1 MLKVTIAISGNIDSK
16 LVAELLNEEGV
27 AYEMLRDLSIS
38 ENLFRASSLIIV
50 DSTNAR
56 RFVSQITYLKKQ
68 SRVYLPVLIVL
79 PSFEKAEKWLAEC
92 FDDIIR
98 IPTSRKEL
106 KTRMLLHLQLH
117 RQSVQILE
125 SSEQKYRTIFEA
137 TGTAT
142 ILVAEDTTILMA
154 NANVYNLT
162 GYTPDELVGT
172 SWTQYASPRDL
183 DMMLQFHRLR
193 RVNANEAPKN
203 YEANVIHKNG
213 QKRNVILT
221 VAMIPGSTESIVSLM
236 DITEL
241 KKAQALARESDER
254 LRLAFDT
261 TPDAIAISRLS
272 DGLYLDVNAGF
283 ERLSGYSR
291 DDVINRT
298 SIELNIWES
307 TTDRMTFYQVIRKQR
322 MVNNYEMS
330 FRRKDGKLVPT
341 LVSSALVTINGQEHI
356 ISIARDI
363 SEIKKAQEQIRL
375 LSSAIEQNPV
385 ATLITDVEGKIV
397 FVNQYF
403 TDLTGYTISEL
414 NNDVHILFGS
424 NDFSGH
430 SMQQLFDQ
438 VGRKEKWSNELII
451 ERKDG
456 SRFWA
461 SVCLSAIFTPAD
473 RVSHYMITL
482 EDISEKKQMLEELVR
497 AKEKAEESD
506 RLKTA
511 FLHNISHEIRTPMN
525 AIMGFSEFLADPA
538 LPEQKRKQFVE
549 IILRSGNQ
557 LLSIINDIINIAIIE
572 AGQEKLYE
580 TETNLSEVVR
590 LVYNQYLPQAQ
601 YQRIELRCDPVLYQ
615 KDYLVKTDKTKLT
628 QILSNLVGN
637 AIKFTH
643 EGFVEMGYQIED
655 DHILFYVRDTGIG
668 IPKNAQ
674 EEIFKRF
681 RQARRSDGKIYGG
694 SGLGLSISKAY
705 LDLMGGRIWVESE
718 EDKGSSFYFTI
729 PNRRVE
735 AASGILQYAEE
746 SIFEC
751 KRKKRILVA
760 EDEDSNFALIEEYF
774 SGLNVEI
781 IRAVDGEEAIAFS
794 EKYQPIDFIL
804 MDIKMPRKDGLEAA
818 VAIKKKYPAIPII
831 AQTAYA
837 LDEDKA
843 KILQAG
849 CDGYLSKP
857 LSRDRLMQSI
867 QSYLE

>member
-193 RVNANEAPKN
+193 RVNANEALKN

-213 QKRNVILT
+213 QERNVILT

-506 RLKTA
+506 RLK
-511 FLHNISHEIRTPMN
+511 S
-525 AIMGFSEFLADPA
+525 
-538 LPEQKRKQFVE
+538 
-549 IILRSGNQ
+549 
-557 LLSIINDIINIAIIE
+557 
-572 AGQEKLYE
+572 
-580 TETNLSEVVR
+580 
-590 LVYNQYLPQAQ
+590 
-601 YQRIELRCDPVLYQ
+601 
-615 KDYLVKTDKTKLT
+615 
-628 QILSNLVGN
+628 
-637 AIKFTH
+637 
-643 EGFVEMGYQIED
+643 
-655 DHILFYVRDTGIG
+655 
-668 IPKNAQ
+668 
-674 EEIFKRF
+674 
-681 RQARRSDGKIYGG
+681 
-694 SGLGLSISKAY
+694 
-705 LDLMGGRIWVESE
+705 
-718 EDKGSSFYFTI
+718 
-729 PNRRVE
+729 
-735 AASGILQYAEE
+735 
-746 SIFEC
+746 
-751 KRKKRILVA
+751 
-760 EDEDSNFALIEEYF
+760 
-774 SGLNVEI
+774 
-781 IRAVDGEEAIAFS
+781 
-794 EKYQPIDFIL
+794 
-804 MDIKMPRKDGLEAA
+804 
-818 VAIKKKYPAIPII
+818 
-831 AQTAYA
+831 
-837 LDEDKA
+837 
-843 KILQAG
+843 
-849 CDGYLSKP
+849 
-857 LSRDRLMQSI
+857 
-867 QSYLE
+867 